1 MQFFFSYY
9 SLPVN
14 FLSFPISIL
23 SPFLAV
29 KLSELPPYP
38 DIHTCQ
44 SLSGISSYYSTE
56 MIHCQGPLNY
66 HVILSS
72 LFCCQPIGSQWYP
85 AIWTTSAFWKH
96 ALTSYSMTM
105 CSLLTCL
112 ILFYLQSL
120 LTKDYIYMTMSVEF
134 NLLKHVT
141 SFSMTAGP

>member
-72 LFCCQPIGSQWYP
+72 LFCCLANYALFSSLFHSKSSCIFDSCSESRTNLCLLRALGITRCFHIHYHTGCSQQ
-85 AIWTTSAFWKH
+85 
-96 ALTSYSMTM
+96 
-105 CSLLTCL
+105 TCKL
-112 ILFYLQSL
+112 NIIISIFHRG
-120 LTKDYIYMTMSVEF
+120 T
-134 NLLKHVT
+134 
-141 SFSMTAGP
+141 